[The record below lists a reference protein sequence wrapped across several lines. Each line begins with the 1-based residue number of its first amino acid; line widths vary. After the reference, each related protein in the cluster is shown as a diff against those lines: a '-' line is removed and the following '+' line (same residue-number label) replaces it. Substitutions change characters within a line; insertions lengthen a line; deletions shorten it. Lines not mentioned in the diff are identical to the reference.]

1 MFTEPQRDHIQRVA
15 RTVQIIVGAM
25 GIGVASFFGIVILL
39 VQQRAQ
45 FAWAGSRVLT
55 YLSIAVALLV
65 TVAYIIV
72 PRLIADR
79 MRQAIVDG
87 KSDDWGIVKN
97 MPNADKL
104 GDLAPIMMI
113 YQTRMIVGI
122 ALLEGAAF
130 FACIAY
136 LFEHRRITIIIAAAL
151 LVGILSQ
158 LPSFA
163 RVEAWAEDELAELKQ
178 LRQMQ

>member
-1 MFTEPQRDHIQRVA
+1 MFTEPERDHIQSVT

-25 GIGVASFFGIVILL
+25 GIGVATFFGIAILL
-39 VQQRAQ
+39 VQQHAQ
-45 FAWAGSRVLT
+45 FARAGSRALT
-55 YLSIAVALLV
+55 YTSVIVALFV
-65 TVAYIIV
+65 TIAYVIV
-72 PRLIADR
+72 PRLITER

-104 GDLAPIMMI
+104 GDLVPIMAI

-130 FACIAY
+130 LACIAY
-136 LFEHRRITIIIAAAL
+136 LF
-151 LVGILSQ
+151 
-158 LPSFA
+158 
-163 RVEAWAEDELAELKQ
+163 
-178 LRQMQ
+178 

>member
-1 MFTEPQRDHIQRVA
+1 MLTEPQRDHVRTVA

-25 GIGVASFFGIVILL
+25 GIGVATFFGIAILL
-39 VQQRAQ
+39 VQQHAQ
-45 FAWAGSRVLT
+45 FARAGSRGLT
-55 YLSIAVALLV
+55 YASIAVALLV
-65 TVAYIIV
+65 TVAYMIV
-72 PRLIADR
+72 PRLIGER
-79 MRQAIVDG
+79 MRQAVIDG

-104 GDLAPIMMI
+104 GDLVPIMAI

-130 FACIAY
+130 LACIAY

-158 LPSFA
+158 LPTFA
-163 RVEAWAEDELAELKQ
+163 RVEAWAEDELAETEQ
-178 LRQMQ
+178 LRQLQ